1 MADEGHVTR
10 GELARVE
17 RGMADRARA
26 RDGVVDAALRDM
38 KEQVAHKS
46 NNVRQEIYGRLELME
61 VQVREVVTGDDSV
74 PVLRERIRALERA
87 REDDERRI
95 DELRMSAARFAG
107 IVAAAAPAA
116 GVVAWVL
123 DRLISR

>member
-1 MADEGHVTR
+1 MAEEGHVTR

-17 RGMADRARA
+17 RGLSERMRA
-26 RDGVVDAALRDM
+26 RDGVMDAALRDL
-38 KEQVAHKS
+38 KEQLAHKA
-46 NNVRQEIYGRLELME
+46 NNVRQEFSGRLELAE
-61 VQVREVVTGDDSV
+61 ILVRDLTTGDDSV
-74 PVLRERIRALERA
+74 PVLRARIRTLERA

-116 GVVAWVL
+116 GAIAWAM
-123 DRLISR
+123 DRLFSR